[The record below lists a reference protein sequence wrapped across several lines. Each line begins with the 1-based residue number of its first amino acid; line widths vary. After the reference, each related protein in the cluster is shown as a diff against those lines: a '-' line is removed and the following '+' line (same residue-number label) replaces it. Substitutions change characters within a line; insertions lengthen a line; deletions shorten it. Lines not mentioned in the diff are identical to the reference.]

1 MNEENEVKVEEEAA
15 QDITG
20 TVVDED
26 KNKSTETG
34 VQVEKVEAEAKDET
48 QKTGEQLATPKTE
61 VEFETETPQP
71 EIGIAE
77 VKNELGSSKMEAGY
91 QSKMEAGY
99 QPKMEAGY
107 QPKMEAGYQPKMEA
121 GYQPKDYIHMMDSSS
136 LGSVDIDTVKSIL
149 DDVILT

>member
-107 QPKMEAGYQPKMEA
+107 QPK
-121 GYQPKDYIHMMDSSS
+121 DYIHMMDSSS

>member
-1 MNEENEVKVEEEAA
+1 MNEENEVKVELVEEAA

-26 KNKSTETG
+26 NNTFTETV

-48 QKTGEQLATPKTE
+48 QKTNK
-61 VEFETETPQP
+61 
-71 EIGIAE
+71 
-77 VKNELGSSKMEAGY
+77 LGSSKMEAGY
-91 QSKMEAGY
+91 QPKMEAGY
-99 QPKMEAGY
+99 QTKMEAGY

-136 LGSVDIDTVKSIL
+136 LGSVDIDTVKSII
-149 DDVILT
+149 DDVIFMIMIKMLIITM